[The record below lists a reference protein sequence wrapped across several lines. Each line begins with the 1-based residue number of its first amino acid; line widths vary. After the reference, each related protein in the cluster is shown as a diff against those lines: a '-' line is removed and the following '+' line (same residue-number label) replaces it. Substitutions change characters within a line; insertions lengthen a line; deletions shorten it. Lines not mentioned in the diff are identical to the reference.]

1 MKRQV
6 FLIFLAIVLVG
17 ITVWFVSPDDTTKL
31 IEMASTETEHQRDAE
46 LNQADRDS
54 AAEEVR
60 AFATK
65 ISNVEKTVESN
76 FQRNQQAREQLRSEF
91 DESMTSVQEA
101 MHELSNQQSVDNLY
115 IAIEQLIVRVD
126 RLESMQLQE
135 SVAEVSQSQAPII
148 WRTSID
154 STQSLESEYPLHETD
169 QELIPASYA
178 NVDIRES
185 ANDTPESNSPA
196 YTIPPTTTLLNGVAL
211 TALVGRIPI
220 NGRLEDPWR
229 FKLITSM
236 DNLAANGHR
245 IPELAGMLWSGTARG
260 DLTLSCI
267 SGNVDTATFI
277 FRDGTIQTVRKDAS
291 AENLGGGLGWI
302 SDDRGNPCILGEVKS
317 NALRSL
323 ARSTT
328 LSTLGATASALADAQ
343 ATTSLNS
350 SGENVA
356 QSITGDIDNFV
367 LGRAV
372 EEAISESN
380 RWMQSRYQNAF
391 DAVYLPAGHPVAI
404 HIEHTIEINQ
414 DPQGR
419 KVQYLDNSQSE
430 SSRLGGLD

>member
-6 FLIFLAIVLVG
+6 FLIFLAIVFVG

-31 IEMASTETEHQRDAE
+31 IELASTETEQQRDTE

-76 FQRNQQAREQLRSEF
+76 FQRNQQAREQLRFEF
-91 DESMTSVQEA
+91 DESMASVQEA

-115 IAIEQLIVRVD
+115 TAIEQLIVRVD

-154 STQSLESEYPLHETD
+154 STQSLESEYPLHETG
-169 QELIPASYA
+169 QEIIPASYA
-178 NVDIRES
+178 TFDIRGN
-185 ANDTPESNSPA
+185 ADDTSESNHPA

-291 AENLGGGLGWI
+291 TENLSGGLGWI
-302 SDDRGNPCILGEVKS
+302 SDDRGNPCISGEVKS

-328 LSTLGATASALADAQ
+328 LNTLGATASALADAQ